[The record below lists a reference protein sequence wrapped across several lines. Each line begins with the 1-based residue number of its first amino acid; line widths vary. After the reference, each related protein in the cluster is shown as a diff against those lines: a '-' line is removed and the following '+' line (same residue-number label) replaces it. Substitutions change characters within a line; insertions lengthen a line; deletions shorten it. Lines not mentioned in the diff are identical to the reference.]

1 MLEIRIYDIL
11 PVEDIQTNGGII
23 MKSRFEGSL
32 LGLIGVN
39 ILAWVVTFFTFG
51 IGTPWAMCIK
61 YRWECKN
68 TVIEGR
74 RLEFIGS
81 GSSLFLHYIKWWL
94 LTIITFGIYGFW
106 LYIKL
111 LQWKTEN
118 TVFVD

>member
-1 MLEIRIYDIL
+1 MRSKF
-11 PVEDIQTNGGII
+11 TGG
-23 MKSRFEGSL
+23 L

-39 ILAWVVTFFTFG
+39 ILSWLITFCTLG
-51 IGTPWAMCIK
+51 LATPWAMCIK
-61 YRWECKN
+61 YKWEVKN

-74 RLEFIGS
+74 RLKFVGT
-81 GSSLFLHYIKWWL
+81 GSSLFLHYIKWWI

-118 TVFVD
+118 TVFED